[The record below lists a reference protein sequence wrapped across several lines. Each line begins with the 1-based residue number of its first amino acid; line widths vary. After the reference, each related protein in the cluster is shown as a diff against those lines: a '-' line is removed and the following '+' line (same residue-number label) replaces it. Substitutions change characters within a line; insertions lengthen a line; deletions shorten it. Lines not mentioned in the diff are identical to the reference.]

1 MTPIINPML
10 FYFIGVGTHIQTILI
25 ITAALFGL
33 LFAGWALAEMKI
45 YKKFLIPCIIC
56 AVAAALIPSKETCY
70 TMMAAT
76 IITPDNLTTVT
87 DSGKDLVD
95 YVVDSVD
102 KILDRDI
109 DDDRDERRR

>member
-10 FYFIGVGTHIQTILI
+10 FYFIGVGTHIQVILI
-25 ITAALFGL
+25 ITAVLFGV
-33 LFAGWALAEMKI
+33 LFGGWAIADLKI

-56 AVAAALIPSKETCY
+56 AVIAALIPSKETCY

-102 KILDRDI
+102 KILDKETN
-109 DDDRDERRR
+109 DDRDERRR